1 MTGEAAERE
10 TVIWWSDADDGIA
23 VVWTAQRPI
32 VTRLQRIRGAERV
45 EVHRT
50 DGGAWTGETWRV
62 PVAAVLPRNPARPTY
77 TEAQRAAMRE
87 RGRNLRPAVG
97 KSDRGGHSGGGPG
110 LPRDPNRPAATPTET
125 VRRQALAYQPF
136 HALQGS

>member
-10 TVIWWSDADDGIA
+10 TVIRWSDADDGIA
-23 VVWTAQRPI
+23 VVWTAQRPMI
-32 VTRLQRIRGAERV
+32 TRLQRIRGAERA

-62 PVAAVLPRNPARPTY
+62 PVVAVLPRNPARPTY

-97 KSDRGGHSGGGPG
+97 KSDRGGHSGGDPG
-110 LPRDPNRPAATPTET
+110 SIQAPHNAAPLAARP
-125 VRRQALAYQPF
+125 
-136 HALQGS
+136 